1 MMDSFKLASLPLP
14 RLRVAALLVIV
25 RVVHVFLQL
34 QAATAYGRGVQTSG
48 GAIPSGFHLA
58 NGNGRVFDLPITVNL
73 VFYGDWFDK
82 SSKGKVEKARLEKFV
97 TSLSDTG
104 GTIKDWW
111 QAVSKNYVGS
121 NGPVSTKV
129 SPTSK
134 ANPSRNQLYYREGY
148 ATMALQGVPVL
159 PLINKGEHESTS
171 RLCDCALAVTSLR
184 FHVAADSHT

>member
-1 MMDSFKLASLPLP
+1 MDSFKLASLPLP

-73 VFYGDWFDK
+73 LFYGDWFDK

-129 SPTSK
+129 SPTTSSK
-134 ANPSRNQLYYREGY
+134 ATPSRNQLP
-148 ATMALQGVPVL
+148 VVL
-159 PLINKGEHESTS
+159 PC
-171 RLCDCALAVTSLR
+171 RLCHHGSSRGTATALVRAVPCPKLQCTVSSCGHETLQC
-184 FHVAADSHT
+184 HLQ